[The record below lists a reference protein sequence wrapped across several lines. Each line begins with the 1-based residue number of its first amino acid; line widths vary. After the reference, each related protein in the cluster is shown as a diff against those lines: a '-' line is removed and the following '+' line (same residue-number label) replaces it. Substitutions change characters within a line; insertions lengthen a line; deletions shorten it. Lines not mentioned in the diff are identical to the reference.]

1 MCSEPCAV
9 CEHQDRNLIEARIL
23 SGEPLITIERGYPLA
38 LFYHQI
44 VCMNRQ
50 KWKTRKVKKEC
61 SDRFPLFLNSAPIVL
76 RYRYCSAC
84 GQGSGF
90 KFGVTQ
96 FHPYPP
102 RSSWSWYSEG
112 EMSIWDWLDTWSRA
126 PDNYPGIR
134 MEEWEGPGKESCT
147 PYSRV
152 HHSTKCNGWIR
163 RFTEDEWR
171 KLFTSIICPFTAQ
184 ELEELVYGI
193 AALADRELK
202 DPNPKKVA
210 SIFDIP
216 THSHDARG
224 YREEPRYKKMS
235 LAEALEW
242 HNSRLDYRRV
252 LYKKSIL
259 RPIQPQEHTFIDPYY
274 KQHGRTN
281 PDYLRYNLAHR
292 FGTRGKNQ
300 IALDYYKFPC
310 FYTYGRPF
318 EKLDF
323 RSLLLYVAQPEED
336 STGHI
341 FSGPFIEEL
350 IHRINGLDPDLFEF
364 LLPQRPYYPPGNYRP
379 GRRAAGTVIEE
390 RTSDFG
396 FS

>member
-1 MCSEPCAV
+1 M
-9 CEHQDRNLIEARIL
+9 
-23 SGEPLITIERGYPLA
+23 PLTTTQA
-38 LFYHQI
+38 LG
-44 VCMNRQ
+44 
-50 KWKTRKVKKEC
+50 WKNGRDPVKKAVLLILG
-61 SDRFPLFLNSAPIVL
+61 STIAPNVT
-76 RYRYCSAC
+76 A
-84 GQGSGF
+84 GS
-90 KFGVTQ
+90 
-96 FHPYPP
+96 
-102 RSSWSWYSEG
+102 
-112 EMSIWDWLDTWSRA
+112 
-126 PDNYPGIR
+126 
-134 MEEWEGPGKESCT
+134 
-147 PYSRV
+147 
-152 HHSTKCNGWIR
+152 
-163 RFTEDEWR
+163 EDSQRNEWR

-350 IHRINGLDPDLFEF
+350 S
-364 LLPQRPYYPPGNYRP
+364 
-379 GRRAAGTVIEE
+379 IES
-390 RTSDFG
+390 TG
-396 FS
+396 